1 MPLAYVTS
9 QLVNM
14 LLSLIVVLVVLIVS
28 GKGISAAAL
37 AYLPL
42 VIVIEYVFALAMA
55 FLTSAITVYL
65 RDLEYLLGIITMA
78 WQFMT
83 PIMYSID
90 QVPDRVLPFFL
101 LNPMTSIITAYR
113 DILYYKEI
121 PQIETLVVAGMFS
134 CGLFMLAFMVFYVLK
149 RRFAEVM

>member
-1 MPLAYVTS
+1 
-9 QLVNM
+9 
-14 LLSLIVVLVVLIVS
+14 
-28 GKGISAAAL
+28 
-37 AYLPL
+37 
-42 VIVIEYVFALAMA
+42 
-55 FLTSAITVYL
+55 
-65 RDLEYLLGIITMA
+65 MA